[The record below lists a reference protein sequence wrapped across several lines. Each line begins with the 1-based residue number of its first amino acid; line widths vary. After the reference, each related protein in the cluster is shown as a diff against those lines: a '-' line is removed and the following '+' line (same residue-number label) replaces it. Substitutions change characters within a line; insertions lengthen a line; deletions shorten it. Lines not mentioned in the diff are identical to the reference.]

1 MAGADPTTER
11 RALGR
16 SIAVTALLGS
26 LGVVW
31 GITTGSQM
39 ILLDGVYAVIGII
52 ISFLLMRASS
62 LAAEGPTSRYPYG
75 REGVTPLV
83 IGVQGFVLLATLVYA
98 AVEAVYTIRLGGSDV
113 EAGQA
118 LAYGVVTTT
127 ASIVF
132 WRWIRARSAGSDLL
146 TAESIGWKVAALRGL
161 GMSLGFVVLWILTD
175 SSWQR
180 AAPYVDPVMV
190 LITCVAFVPAP
201 LRMVRGTVLELL
213 ESAPSPSIQE
223 PVLAVVH
230 DVFREFDIGEP
241 VTRMTK
247 VGPKLYLEVD
257 GFARPEVTIADEHR
271 VRTELLR
278 RLEALPLELWLNF
291 ELMPQ
296 RQVDQLPTT

>member
-1 MAGADPTTER
+1 VAGAGPTNER
-11 RALGR
+11 YVLGR

-31 GITTGSQM
+31 GIVTGSQM
-39 ILLDGVYAVIGII
+39 ILLDGVYAVIGIV

-83 IGVQGFVLLATLVYA
+83 IGIQGFVLLATLVYA
-98 AVEAVYTIRLGGSDV
+98 AIEAVYTIRLGGSEI

-132 WRWIRARSAGSDLL
+132 WRWIHARSVDSDVL
-146 TAESIGWKVAALRGL
+146 TAESIGWRVAALRGV
-161 GMSLGFVVLWILTD
+161 GMSLGFALLVILTD

-201 LRMVRGTVLELL
+201 LRMVRSTVMELL
-213 ESAPSPSIQE
+213 EGAPPRSVQE
-223 PVLAVVH
+223 PVLAVVSE
-230 DVFREFDIGEP
+230 VFREFDIDEP
-241 VTRMTK
+241 VVRMTK

-257 GFARPEVTIADEHR
+257 GSARPDATIADEHR
-271 VRTELLR
+271 VRMELLR
-278 RLEALPLELWLNF
+278 RLEQLPLELWLNF
-291 ELMPQ
+291 ELLPQ
-296 RQVDQLPTT
+296 LCTEDLPST